1 MLFWTPDIPDELNN
15 WLNSATDRILC
26 CEVSPWNCA
35 GSSEFETRIAE
46 NAQCLCIP
54 ITIRGDQVEDIIHTI
69 WQYISS
75 NKSWV
80 GNFIDKN
87 HGVRRD
93 ALYQQLGSGEIPDL
107 GIYDCADLLTQ
118 IVPTTVLC
126 IRTGESIPKYLLAW
140 VDYMIRYTSLKI
152 IILRPEAVHKGEQF
166 KHLQS
171 LTLPELTKSSV
182 LDICM
187 NAVYRLTG
195 KHMQRSELDTAFAI
209 SNTLNE
215 FISIV
220 QTSIVSQSSIQT
232 LLSPTGKLRLMR
244 EHRYQF

>member
-1 MLFWTPDIPDELNN
+1 MLFWTPDIPNELNN

-26 CEVSPWNCA
+26 CEVTLWNCA

-54 ITIRGDQVEDIIHTI
+54 IIIRGDQVEDIIHTI

-75 NKSWV
+75 NKSCV

-93 ALYQQLGSGEIPDL
+93 ALHQQLGSGEMPDL

-118 IVPTTVLC
+118 VVPTTVLC
-126 IRTGESIPKYLLAW
+126 IRTGESIPKYLMTW

-152 IILRPEAVHKGEQF
+152 IILCPEAVHKGEQL
-166 KHLQS
+166 KQLHNVP
-171 LTLPELTKSSV
+171 LPELTKSSV
-182 LDICM
+182 LDTCM
-187 NAVYRLTG
+187 SAAYRLTG
-195 KHMQRSELDTAFAI
+195 KYMQRSELDTAFTI
-209 SNTLNE
+209 SNSLNE

-220 QTSIVSQSSIQT
+220 QTSIVAQCT
-232 LLSPTGKLRLMR
+232 LETASSPTGLRLR
-244 EHRYQF
+244 NHRFYFNN

>member
-1 MLFWTPDIPDELNN
+1 MLFWTPDIPCELNN
-15 WLNSATDRILC
+15 WLNSATDRTLY
-26 CEVSPWNCA
+26 CEVNPWNCA

-69 WQYISS
+69 WQYVSP

-80 GNFIDKN
+80 GNFVNKN
-87 HGVRRD
+87 NEVRRE
-93 ALYQQLGSGEIPDL
+93 QLRRQIASGELPDL
-107 GIYDCADLLTQ
+107 GIYDCADLLSRIDT
-118 IVPTTVLC
+118 TTVLC
-126 IRTGESIPKYLLAW
+126 IRTGELIPKYLLAW

-152 IILRPEAVHKGEQF
+152 IILHPEAVHKGEQF

-182 LDICM
+182 LDTCM
-187 NAVYRLTG
+187 SAVYRLTG
-195 KHMQRSELDTAFAI
+195 KHMQRCELDSAFAL

-220 QTSIVSQSSIQT
+220 QTSIVAQCT
-232 LLSPTGKLRLMR
+232 LETALSPTGLRLR
-244 EHRYQF
+244 NHRFYLNN

>member
-1 MLFWTPDIPDELNN
+1 MLFWTPDIPNELNI

-69 WQYISS
+69 WEYISS

-93 ALYQQLGSGEIPDL
+93 ALHRQLGSGELPDL
-107 GIYDCADLLTQ
+107 GIYDCADLLSQ
-118 IVPTTVLC
+118 INTPTILC
-126 IRTGESIPKYLLAW
+126 IRTGGTIPNYLMIW
-140 VDYMIRYTSLKI
+140 VDYMIRYTSIKI
-152 IILRPEAVHKGEQF
+152 IILHPNAVRKGEQL
-166 KHLQS
+166 KHLHN
-171 LTLPELTKSSV
+171 LTLPELTESSV
-182 LDICM
+182 LDACM
-187 NAVYRLTG
+187 SAVYRLTG
-195 KHMQRSELDTAFAI
+195 KHMQRSELDTAFTI
-209 SNTLNE
+209 SHTLNE

-220 QTSIVSQSSIQT
+220 QTSIMSQCPLET
-232 LLSPTGKLRLMR
+232 LLSPTGKLQLMR
-244 EHRYQF
+244 NHRYQL